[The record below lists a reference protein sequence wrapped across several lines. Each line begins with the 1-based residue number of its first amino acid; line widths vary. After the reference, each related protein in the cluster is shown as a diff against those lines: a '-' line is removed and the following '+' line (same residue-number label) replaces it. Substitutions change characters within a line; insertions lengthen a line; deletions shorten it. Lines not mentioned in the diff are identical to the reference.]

1 MLVLVREF
9 DVVVAELSFDDED
22 VFVGSKPTCNIHLPD
37 TAIAE
42 RNALLKASE
51 DGKWYIETL
60 DFSKPV
66 VVNGQPIQEKLQLKH
81 GDQVELNQYQ
91 LQINLTGDTFEEKVL
106 DREMEDPRLSPEE
119 LARIKEFPLP
129 AGSIVKRRFDPVTL
143 TTSQLADVANI
154 LLQLVHCPNIHE
166 LVELALTT
174 VVRALDAK
182 SAWIG
187 IRRQAK
193 GELEIMAGKRRSG
206 HTAGLNPIIELLQ
219 YRCVERSQQ
228 VCIRKVRDVVGIGSA
243 MAVPLRVREGTIGML
258 YVDRAG
264 KIKRY
269 QAPDLDLLTV
279 LASNIAAKVKT
290 ALDERMQRTAEVSAT
305 EVSVAHKIQTQLD
318 PKTTPTWPG
327 YQLSAYLRSGQE
339 SPGDVYDVMKHPD
352 SELSAFLLGHVEATG
367 AALALSLARLH
378 STFRVGFLH
387 KDPPHAFNRALNWLM
402 YDEKDPSTIHTLCLM
417 LDPKSGKFKYSRA
430 GRVGAFIVSANGE
443 PRRLEGADGPATG
456 RVRNYDYTSQLGTL
470 TSGETLVLYSR
481 GVATATNADGE
492 RYSEARF
499 IQSICDG
506 YDEAPNILVQDIAGD
521 LNTFFEDGRH
531 PDDITIILLRR
542 RGD

>member
-22 VFVGSKPTCNIHLPD
+22 VFIGSRHTCNIHLPD

-42 RNALLKASE
+42 RNALMTTSE
-51 DGKWYIETL
+51 DGHWHIESL

-66 VVNGQPIQEKLQLKH
+66 LVNKHPINEKVQLKH
-81 GDQVELNQYQ
+81 GDQIELNQYQ
-91 LQINLTGDTFEEKVL
+91 LQINLTGDELSEAVVEEA
-106 DREMEDPRLSPEE
+106 EDPRLSPEE
-119 LARIKEFPLP
+119 LARIKDFPLP

-143 TTSQLADVANI
+143 TTSQLGDVARI
-154 LLQLVHCPNIHE
+154 LLELVHCPDMHE
-166 LVELALTT
+166 LVELSLTT
-174 VVRALDAK
+174 VVKALDAR

-187 IRRQAK
+187 IRRHPK
-193 GELEIMAGKRRSG
+193 GELEILAGKLRSG
-206 HTAGLNPIIELLQ
+206 RTAGLNPIIELLQ

-228 VCIRKVRDVVGIGSA
+228 VCVRKVRNVARIGSA

-258 YVDRAG
+258 YVDRAR
-264 KIKRY
+264 KTKRY
-269 QAPDLDLLTV
+269 QAPDLDLLTA
-279 LASNIAAKVKT
+279 LTSNIAAKVKM
-290 ALDERMQRTAEVSAT
+290 ALDDRMLRTAKVSST

-327 YQLSAYLRSGQE
+327 YQLAAYLRSGQE
-339 SPGDVYDVMKHPD
+339 SPGDVYDVMQHPD
-352 SELSAFLLGHVEATG
+352 SELSAILLGHVEATG

-378 STFRVGFLH
+378 STFRVSFLH

-402 YDEKDPSTIHTLCLM
+402 YDENDPSTIHTLYLM

-430 GRVGAFIVSANGE
+430 GRVGAFIVDTKGD
-443 PRRLEGADGPATG
+443 PRRIEGADGPATG
-456 RVRNYDYTSQLGTL
+456 RVRHYDYTSQLGTIEP
-470 TSGETLVLYSR
+470 GETLVLYSR
-481 GVATATNADGE
+481 GVATSTNADGE
-492 RYSEARF
+492 QYSENRF

-506 YDEAPNILVQDIAGD
+506 YDEAPNILLQDLSDD
-521 LNTFFEDGRH
+521 LTSFFEDGRH

-542 RGD
+542 HGD